1 MVSFQEYKISNLDI
15 HIKKILFETTSK
27 LPDRNSILSPSFKV
41 AQSSAN
47 FQKKRIYNVILFLLV
62 LLCRQIRHV
71 TELLPRDQA
80 SYDHVPLIYTSNL
93 VMAMKITWYI
103 LLLQKYIVS
112 ELNRFLIIEEQFNNN
127 KNNFEQ
133 YDKKTYPDMLL
144 ISLLT
149 KSQYIHSF
157 FSLSLRS
164 YIL

>member
-1 MVSFQEYKISNLDI
+1 MVSFQECKISNLDI

-27 LPDRNSILSPSFKV
+27 LPDRNSTFLSPSFKV

-93 VMAMKITWYI
+93 VMAIKIT
-103 LLLQKYIVS
+103 
-112 ELNRFLIIEEQFNNN
+112 
-127 KNNFEQ
+127 
-133 YDKKTYPDMLL
+133 
-144 ISLLT
+144 
-149 KSQYIHSF
+149 
-157 FSLSLRS
+157 
-164 YIL
+164 